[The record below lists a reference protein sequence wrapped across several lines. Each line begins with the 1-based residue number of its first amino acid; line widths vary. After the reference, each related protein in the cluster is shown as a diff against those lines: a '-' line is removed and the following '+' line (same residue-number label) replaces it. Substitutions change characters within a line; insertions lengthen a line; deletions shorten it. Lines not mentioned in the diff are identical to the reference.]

1 MCSAHHVF
9 AELAAAPNSQPARA
23 SARST
28 AARATAHARAGQ
40 EAESKLRM
48 VTSLWNVLDFL
59 AIFPPLV
66 ELVLLH
72 GANVPFTLGR
82 LDLRWFKI
90 LRRGPPRPGPCARA
104 AAQVGACLYAVR
116 ASRATSAP
124 AP

>member
-1 MCSAHHVF
+1 M
-9 AELAAAPNSQPARA
+9 PPA
-23 SARST
+23 
-28 AARATAHARAGQ
+28 Q

-59 AIFPPLV
+59 AIFPPLI

-90 LRRGPPRPGPCARA
+90 LRRVLLRPHLR
-104 AAQVGACLYAVR
+104 
-116 ASRATSAP
+116 SSE
-124 AP
+124 

>member
-1 MCSAHHVF
+1 M
-9 AELAAAPNSQPARA
+9 
-23 SARST
+23 ARS
-28 AARATAHARAGQ
+28 ACARPRQ

-66 ELVLLH
+66 ELALLH

-90 LRRGPPRPGPCARA
+90 LRRGRRS
-104 AAQVGACLYAVR
+104 ACHRLW
-116 ASRATSAP
+116 ASRLWGAP
-124 AP
+124 AHGSQGKHATHVAAHAPM